1 MIKYQLYFDIQYVHL
16 IHHCDAQFL
25 HKLLDRKLRYCEA
38 RSSWANRWQSVS
50 WHQYFPC
57 QKTMCACTLS
67 VKFSKCHYS
76 AGWTKGKRDPLS
88 PWWAWKKLLKCMN
101 ASFAIT
107 VSWFWAFNSGSCM
120 RLWDLCTE
128 FHSII
133 SWWSCSIL
141 CCMTM
146 LFFWLVMT
154 LNKGN
159 IKKVHNFDLF
169 LTVLLICVCLSLSLS
184 ISLPYT
190 HACAHTHTHTHN
202 T

>member
-1 MIKYQLYFDIQYVHL
+1 MIKYQIVFWHTICSPHTSLWCTVF
-16 IHHCDAQFL
+16 

-128 FHSII
+128 FHSIFPEWVAVFCVVWNI
-133 SWWSCSIL
+133 CFFSDQYWSKTKQTWGKFTFSICSF
-141 CCMTM
+141 CQSAY
-146 LFFWLVMT
+146 F
-154 LNKGN
+154 
-159 IKKVHNFDLF
+159 
-169 LTVLLICVCLSLSLS
+169 
-184 ISLPYT
+184 
-190 HACAHTHTHTHN
+190 
-202 T
+202 